1 MPSLTA
7 SRHRA
12 IVSRSCQVAVAAII
26 LIAWSVGVARND
38 IDRSPYGPVAADLL
52 ERLHASELACDL
64 TLDPGTRC
72 FTIVPGTVAAVAEA
86 LEGVMVEYG
95 GSLVRSAWRSA
106 NGVHHVEI
114 RLSDDLWGALEL
126 WLTEPDG
133 QNVAGRLLYLPKRR
147 NGTP

>member
-12 IVSRSCQVAVAAII
+12 IMSRSCQLALAAFV
-26 LIAWSVGVARND
+26 LVAWSPGIARND

-52 ERLHASELACDL
+52 ERLHASEVACDL

-72 FTIVPGTVAAVAEA
+72 FIIVPGTVAAVAEA
-86 LEGVMVEYG
+86 LEGVMIEYG
-95 GSLVRSAWRSA
+95 GSLMRSAWRSA

-147 NGTP
+147 NGMP

>member
-1 MPSLTA
+1 VPSPTA

-12 IVSRSCQVAVAAII
+12 IVSHSCQVAVAAFV
-26 LIAWSVGVARND
+26 LVAWSVGVARND

-52 ERLHASELACDL
+52 ARLHASELACDL
-64 TLDPGTRC
+64 TLEPGMRC

-86 LEGVMVEYG
+86 LEGVMIEYG

-147 NGTP
+147 NGMP

>member
-12 IVSRSCQVAVAAII
+12 IMSRSCQLVLAAFV
-26 LIAWSVGVARND
+26 LVAWSPGVARND

-52 ERLHASELACDL
+52 ERLHASGVACDL
-64 TLDPGTRC
+64 TLDPGMRC

-86 LEGVMVEYG
+86 LEGVMIEYG
-95 GSLVRSAWRSA
+95 GSLMRSAWRSA

-147 NGTP
+147 NGMP